1 MAHHPYIVTG
11 ASKGI
16 GRSVALQIADAGFPV
31 IALARQSSELD
42 EIGELLAQIQPESR
56 SLACD
61 LSDSAA
67 IQMVCEQIGESSEWI
82 AGIVHNAGTIHPVHP
97 MQGAGI
103 DAWSL
108 SLRVNLIGV
117 QDLTQRLIEK
127 MGGLSQS
134 RVTTISSGASLRPVE
149 SWSAYCVSKAGLDM
163 WTRCLAAESKDKNIS
178 AIAVAPGIVD
188 TGMQLDIRSVSPE
201 LFPSHADF
209 VSLHTDGHLAESDD
223 VARLLL
229 PLILEQTMEQS
240 GQRFDVREL

>member
-1 MAHHPYIVTG
+1 MTRSPYIVTG

-16 GRSVALQIADAGFPV
+16 GRSVAIKIAEAGFPV
-31 IALARQSSELD
+31 IALARQSPELD
-42 EIGELLAQIQPESR
+42 EVGKRLAQVQPESY

-61 LSDSAA
+61 LSDSVA
-67 IQMVCEQIGESSEWI
+67 IKMVCEQIDESTDWI

-103 DAWSL
+103 DDWSL

-117 QDLTQRLIEK
+117 QDLTQRLIGK
-127 MGGLSQS
+127 MGGASQS

-188 TGMQLDIRSVSPE
+188 TGMQLQIRSVSPE
-201 LFPSHADF
+201 LFPSHSDF
-209 VSLHTDGHLAESDD
+209 VSLYTDGHLAESDD
-223 VARLLL
+223 VAQLLL

>member
-1 MAHHPYIVTG
+1 
-11 ASKGI
+11 
-16 GRSVALQIADAGFPV
+16 
-31 IALARQSSELD
+31 
-42 EIGELLAQIQPESR
+42 
-56 SLACD
+56 
-61 LSDSAA
+61 
-67 IQMVCEQIGESSEWI
+67 MVCEQINESTDWI
-82 AGIVHNAGTIHPVHP
+82 AGIVHNAGTIHPVQP
-97 MQGAGI
+97 LEGADI
-103 DAWSL
+103 DDWSF

-117 QDLTQRLIEK
+117 QDLTQRLIGK
-127 MGGLSQS
+127 MGGAFQS

-163 WTRCLAAESKDKNIS
+163 WTRCLAAESKNKNIS

-188 TGMQLDIRSVSPE
+188 TGMQVAIRSVPPE

-209 VSLHTDGHLAESDD
+209 VSLHTEGHLAKSQD

>member
-1 MAHHPYIVTG
+1 MAHSPYIVTG

-16 GRSVALQIADAGFPV
+16 GRSVAMQIAEAGFPV
-31 IALARQSSELD
+31 IALARQSLELD
-42 EIGELLAQIQPESR
+42 EIGKLLTQVQPESR
-56 SLACD
+56 TMACD
-61 LSDSAA
+61 LSDSVA
-67 IQMVCEQIGESSEWI
+67 IKMVCEQINESTDWI
-82 AGIVHNAGTIHPVHP
+82 AGIVHNAGTIHPVQP
-97 MQGAGI
+97 LEGADI
-103 DAWSL
+103 DDWSL

-117 QDLTQRLIEK
+117 QDLTQGLIGK
-127 MGGLSQS
+127 MGGASQS

-163 WTRCLAAESKDKNIS
+163 WTRCLAAESKNKNIS

-188 TGMQLDIRSVSPE
+188 TGMQVAIRSVPPE

-209 VSLHTDGHLAESDD
+209 VSLHTEGHLAKSQD

>member
-1 MAHHPYIVTG
+1 MAGSPYIVTG

-16 GRSVALQIADAGFPV
+16 GRSVAMQIAEAGFPV
-31 IALARQSSELD
+31 IALARQSPELE
-42 EIGELLAQIQPESR
+42 EIGELLAQMQPGSR
-56 SLACD
+56 AMACD

-67 IQMVCEQIGESSEWI
+67 IQTVCEQIGESSAWI

-97 MQGAGI
+97 IQGAKI

-117 QDLTQRLIEK
+117 QDLTQRLIDK
-127 MGGLSQS
+127 MGGASQS
-134 RVTTISSGASLRPVE
+134 RVTSISSGASLRPVE

-188 TGMQLDIRSVSPE
+188 TGMQVAIRSVSPE

-240 GQRFDVREL
+240 GRRFDVRDL